1 MLLLTTCRHRIRSYL
16 DLAMEVVEP
25 RGKAA
30 SIRSIAPEIFGENVG
45 GAGHDGGC
53 AGAADRGAPAAA
65 ADDDDGGGGDADPE
79 PAPRR
84 RGRPRKAPSDGTIPA
99 ALTNFDRLPDS
110 AFVRLPVVR
119 GLLGGIS
126 SATVWRLSKS
136 GKLPPPVKL
145 SACATAWP
153 VGPLRQAL
161 ANLSAA

>member
-1 MLLLTTCRHRIRSYL
+1 MLLLTNYCHRIRSYL
-16 DLAMEVVEP
+16 DRAMEVVEP

-30 SIRSIAPEIFGENVG
+30 SIRGIAPEIFGENVG
-45 GAGHDGGC
+45 GAGHDAGC
-53 AGAADRGAPAAA
+53 AGVADRGAPAAA
-65 ADDDDGGGGDADPE
+65 ADDDDGGGDADPE

-84 RGRPRKAPSDGTIPA
+84 RGRPRKAPSDGTVPV
-99 ALTNFDRLPDS
+99 ALRNFDHLPDS

-119 GLLGGIS
+119 GLLGDVS
-126 SATVWRLSKS
+126 AATVWRLSKS
-136 GKLPPPVKL
+136 GRLPQPVKL